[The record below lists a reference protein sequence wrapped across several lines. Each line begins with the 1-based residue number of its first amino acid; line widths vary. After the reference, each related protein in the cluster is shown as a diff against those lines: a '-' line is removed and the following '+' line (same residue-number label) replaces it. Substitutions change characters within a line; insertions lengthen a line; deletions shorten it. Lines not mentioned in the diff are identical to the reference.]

1 MMIYKAEHQ
10 WVTIEAQ
17 LMFSYL
23 PIGYC
28 SYNIKSPGFQQ
39 TKQHKKNDFGV
50 MKKVVVDPKKRKKK
64 KAYETGLCILLF
76 NGDRQVS
83 SVNCPSALWYLLP
96 IFAGFRISLK
106 SIWALQKRGTS
117 SFCHYDRRASITRGS
132 LSIWR
137 SKKLSQW
144 PTSVWDHTSETHKK
158 VTFSLILH
166 CSDQLD
172 SYKYVY
178 VCDLFSVFML
188 QL

>member
-1 MMIYKAEHQ
+1 M
-10 WVTIEAQ
+10 IEAQ

-23 PIGYC
+23 SIGYC
-28 SYNIKSPGFQQ
+28 SYNIKSPGVPADKATQ
-39 TKQHKKNDFGV
+39 KEWLWCYEEEGCG
-50 MKKVVVDPKKRKKK
+50 PKKKEK

-96 IFAGFRISLK
+96 IFAGFRIYLK

-117 SFCHYDRRASITRGS
+117 SFCHHDRRASVTRGS

-144 PTSVWDHTSETHKK
+144 PTSVWDHTNETHKK
-158 VTFSLILH
+158 VTFGLILH
-166 CSDQLD
+166 CSDQLAL
-172 SYKYVY
+172 YKYVY
-178 VCDLFSVFML
+178 VCDLFSGFML

>member
-1 MMIYKAEHQ
+1 MTLVLWRRRLWTQ
-10 WVTIEAQ
+10 
-17 LMFSYL
+17 
-23 PIGYC
+23 
-28 SYNIKSPGFQQ
+28 
-39 TKQHKKNDFGV
+39 KKE
-50 MKKVVVDPKKRKKK
+50 K

-96 IFAGFRISLK
+96 IFAGFRIYLK

-117 SFCHYDRRASITRGS
+117 SFCHHDRRASITRGS

-144 PTSVWDHTSETHKK
+144 PNGVWDHTNETHKK

-166 CSDQLD
+166 CSDQLAL
-172 SYKYVY
+172 YKYVY
-178 VCDLFSVFML
+178 VCDLFLCFYVAAINSSYFSQHTVL
-188 QL
+188 SLPLLWHLIYISGC